1 MIVQI
6 QENQTTI
13 KTSISLRGVGIH
25 TGKEVNLTFKPAK
38 ANSGYTFKRVDLK
51 GNPVIE
57 ANIKYVFNTDR
68 GTCLKKNNVK
78 IQTCEH
84 VLAALVGLEI
94 DNVKIELDAS
104 EPPIMDGSSKYFVEA
119 IESVGKKELNEKRK
133 EYVVREIISYKDSK
147 SGSEITIIPSSE
159 YQITTMVDFGTKV
172 LGTQNATIN
181 SIKSFKEEISDSR
194 TFSFLHEIE
203 MLLNKGLIK
212 GGDLNNAIVYVDKPL
227 SESTMK
233 KLKKAFNKENIKINP
248 NGILDNLTLHYP
260 NEAARHKLLDVIGD
274 LALIGTK
281 IRGRVIAT
289 KPGHYVNTEF
299 ARKMNSVIEEAVK
312 ERERDIKIGKVPSI
326 EGKKPIMDSKKIKEI
341 LPHRDP
347 FLFIDEIYELN
358 ENDILGL
365 KHIKSD
371 EYFFEGH
378 FPDYPI
384 LPGVIIIEAMAQI
397 GGILVLTKVPDPEN
411 YLTFFAKIDRVK
423 FKNKVFPGDTIIFKC
438 NLVDPVRR
446 GVCHMKGL
454 AFVNDRLCAEAELTA
469 QIIKVKS

>member
-1 MIVQI
+1 MIVLTND
-6 QENQTTI
+6 NQTTI
-13 KTSISLRGVGIH
+13 KNSVSLKGVGIH
-25 TGKEVNLTFKPAK
+25 TGKEVNLTFKPAQ
-38 ANSGYTFKRVDLK
+38 ANNGYTFRRIDLK
-51 GNPVIE
+51 DKPIIE
-57 ANIKYVFNTDR
+57 ANIKYVFSTDR
-68 GTCLKKNNVK
+68 RTFLNKNNII

-119 IESVGKKELNEKRK
+119 LESVGKKELNEKRK
-133 EYVVREIISYKDSK
+133 EFVVRDIISYKDSK
-147 SGSEITIIPSSE
+147 SGSEITVIPSSE

-172 LGTQNATIN
+172 LGTQNATMS
-181 SIKSFKEEISDSR
+181 SIKNFKDDISDSR

-227 SESTMK
+227 SDSTME
-233 KLKKAFNKENIKINP
+233 KLKKAFNKENIKVNP

-289 KPGHYVNTEF
+289 KPGHYINTEF
-299 ARKMNSVIEEAVK
+299 ARKMGSVIEEALIERKK
-312 ERERDIKIGKVPSI
+312 ELKISKTPKI
-326 EGKKPIMDSKKIKEI
+326 EGKRPIMDSKKIKEI

-358 ENDILGL
+358 DNDILGL
-365 KHIKSD
+365 KHIKPD
-371 EYFFEGH
+371 EYFFKGH

-384 LPGVIIIEAMAQI
+384 VPGVIIVEAMAQL
-397 GGILVLTKVPDPEN
+397 GGILVLTKVSDPEN
-411 YLTFFAKIDRVK
+411 YLTFFAKIDKVK

-438 NLVDPVRR
+438 TLLNPVRR
-446 GVCHMKGL
+446 GICHMKGL

-469 QIIKVKS
+469 QIIKVK

>member
-1 MIVQI
+1 MIALTN
-6 QENQTTI
+6 ENQTTI
-13 KTSISLRGVGIH
+13 KNPVSLKGVGIH
-25 TGKEVNLTFKPAK
+25 TGKEVNLTFKPTN
-38 ANSGYTFKRVDLK
+38 ANNGYRFKRIDLK
-51 GNPVIE
+51 DKPIIE
-57 ANIKYVFNTDR
+57 ANIKYVINTDR
-68 GTCLKKNNVK
+68 RTFLKKNNIT

-94 DNVKIELDAS
+94 DNVIIEIDAS

-119 IESVGKKELNEKRK
+119 LESVGIKQLIEKRK
-133 EYVVREIISYKDSK
+133 EFVVRDVISYKDPK
-147 SGSEITIIPSSE
+147 SGSEITVIPSSE

-172 LGTQNATIN
+172 LGTQNATMS
-181 SIKSFKEEISDSR
+181 SIKNFKKDISDAR

-212 GGDLNNAIVYVDKPL
+212 GGDINNAIVYVDKSL
-227 SESTMK
+227 SDSTMK
-233 KLKKAFNKENIKINP
+233 KLKKAFNKRDIKVTP

-289 KPGHYVNTEF
+289 KPGHYINTEF
-299 ARKMNSVIEEAVK
+299 ARKMGSVIEEALKARNK
-312 ERERDIKIGKVPSI
+312 ELKIGKTPTI
-326 EGKKPIMDSKKIKEI
+326 EGKKPIMDSNKIKEI
-341 LPHRDP
+341 LPHRSP

-365 KHIKSD
+365 KYLKPD
-371 EYFFEGH
+371 EHFFKGH
-378 FPDYPI
+378 FPEYPI
-384 LPGVIIIEAMAQI
+384 VPGVIIVEAMAQI
-397 GGILVLTKVPDPEN
+397 GGILVLSKVPDPEN
-411 YLTFFAKIDRVK
+411 YLTFFAKIDKVK

-438 NLVDPVRR
+438 NLRNPVRR
-446 GVCHMKGL
+446 GICHMRGL

-469 QIIKVKS
+469 QITKVK

>member
-1 MIVQI
+1 MIALTN
-6 QENQTTI
+6 ENQTTI
-13 KTSISLRGVGIH
+13 KNPVSLKGVGIH
-25 TGKEVNLTFKPAK
+25 TGKEVNLTFKPTN
-38 ANSGYTFKRVDLK
+38 ANNGYRFKRIDLK
-51 GNPVIE
+51 DKPIIE
-57 ANIKYVFNTDR
+57 ANIKYVINTDR
-68 GTCLKKNNVK
+68 RTFLKKNNIT

-94 DNVKIELDAS
+94 DNVIIEIDAS

-119 IESVGKKELNEKRK
+119 LESVGIKQLIEKRK
-133 EYVVREIISYKDSK
+133 EFVVRDVISYKDPK
-147 SGSEITIIPSSE
+147 SGSEITVIPSSE

-172 LGTQNATIN
+172 LGTQNATMS
-181 SIKSFKEEISDSR
+181 SIKNFKKDISDAR

-212 GGDLNNAIVYVDKPL
+212 GGDINNAIVYVDKSL
-227 SESTMK
+227 SDSTMK
-233 KLKKAFNKENIKINP
+233 KLKKAFNKRDIKVTP

-289 KPGHYVNTEF
+289 KPGHYINTEF
-299 ARKMNSVIEEAVK
+299 ARKMGSVIEEALK
-312 ERERDIKIGKVPSI
+312 ERNKELKIGKTPTI
-326 EGKKPIMDSKKIKEI
+326 EGKKPIMDSNKIKEI
-341 LPHRDP
+341 LPHRSP

-365 KHIKSD
+365 K
-371 EYFFEGH
+371 YFKPEEHFFKGH
-378 FPDYPI
+378 FPEYPI
-384 LPGVIIIEAMAQI
+384 VPGVIIVEAMAQI
-397 GGILVLTKVPDPEN
+397 GGILVLSKVPDPEN
-411 YLTFFAKIDRVK
+411 YLTFFAKIDKVK

-438 NLVDPVRR
+438 NLRNPVRR
-446 GVCHMKGL
+446 GICHMRGL

-469 QIIKVKS
+469 QITKVK

>member
-1 MIVQI
+1 MIVLTND
-6 QENQTTI
+6 NQTTI
-13 KTSISLRGVGIH
+13 KNSVSLKGVGIH
-25 TGKEVNLTFKPAK
+25 TGKEVNLTFKPAP
-38 ANSGYTFKRVDLK
+38 ANNGYTFKRIDLK
-51 GNPVIE
+51 NKPIIE
-57 ANIKYVFNTDR
+57 ANIKYVFSTDR
-68 GTCLKKNNVK
+68 RTFLNKNNVI

-119 IESVGKKELNEKRK
+119 LESVGKKELNEKRK
-133 EYVVREIISYKDSK
+133 EFVVRDIISYKDSK

-172 LGTQNATIN
+172 LGTQNATMS
-181 SIKSFKEEISDSR
+181 SIKNFKNDISDSR

-227 SESTMK
+227 SDSTME
-233 KLKKAFNKENIKINP
+233 KLKKAFNKENIKVNP

-289 KPGHYVNTEF
+289 KPGHYINTEF
-299 ARKMNSVIEEAVK
+299 ARKMGSVIEEALIERKK
-312 ERERDIKIGKVPSI
+312 ELKIGKTPKI
-326 EGKKPIMDSKKIKEI
+326 EGKTPIMDSKKIKEI

-358 ENDILGL
+358 DNDILGL
-365 KHIKSD
+365 KHIKPD
-371 EYFFEGH
+371 EYFFKGH

-384 LPGVIIIEAMAQI
+384 VPGVIIVEAMAQL
-397 GGILVLTKVPDPEN
+397 GGILVLTKVSDPEN
-411 YLTFFAKIDRVK
+411 YLTFFAKIDKVK

-438 NLVDPVRR
+438 TLLNPVRR
-446 GVCHMKGL
+446 GICHMKGL

-469 QIIKVKS
+469 QIIKVK

>member
-1 MIVQI
+1 MIVLTND
-6 QENQTTI
+6 NQTTI
-13 KTSISLRGVGIH
+13 KNPVSLKGVGIH
-25 TGKEVNLTFKPAK
+25 TGKEVNLTFKPAQ
-38 ANSGYTFKRVDLK
+38 ANNGYTFRRIDLK
-51 GNPVIE
+51 DKPIIE
-57 ANIKYVFNTDR
+57 ANIKYVFSTDR
-68 GTCLKKNNVK
+68 RTFLNKNNII

-119 IESVGKKELNEKRK
+119 LESVGKKELNEKRK
-133 EYVVREIISYKDSK
+133 EFVVRDIISYKDSK
-147 SGSEITIIPSSE
+147 SGSEITVIPSSE

-172 LGTQNATIN
+172 LGTQNATMS
-181 SIKSFKEEISDSR
+181 SIKNFKNDISDSR

-227 SESTMK
+227 SDSTME
-233 KLKKAFNKENIKINP
+233 KLKKAFNKENIKVNP

-289 KPGHYVNTEF
+289 KPGHYINTEF
-299 ARKMNSVIEEAVK
+299 ARKMGSVIEEALIERKK
-312 ERERDIKIGKVPSI
+312 ELKIGKTPKI
-326 EGKKPIMDSKKIKEI
+326 EGKRPIMDSKKIKEI

-358 ENDILGL
+358 DNDILGL
-365 KHIKSD
+365 KHIKPD
-371 EYFFEGH
+371 EYFFKGH

-384 LPGVIIIEAMAQI
+384 VPGVIIVEAMAQL
-397 GGILVLTKVPDPEN
+397 GGILVLTKVSDPEN
-411 YLTFFAKIDRVK
+411 YLTFFAKIDKVK

-438 NLVDPVRR
+438 TLLNPVRR
-446 GVCHMKGL
+446 GICHMKGL

-469 QIIKVKS
+469 QIIKVK

>member
-1 MIVQI
+1 MIVLTND
-6 QENQTTI
+6 NQTTI
-13 KTSISLRGVGIH
+13 KNPVSLKGVGIH
-25 TGKEVNLTFKPAK
+25 TGKEVNLTFKPAQ
-38 ANSGYTFKRVDLK
+38 ANNGYTFRRIDLK
-51 GNPVIE
+51 DKPIIE
-57 ANIKYVFNTDR
+57 ANIKYVFSTDR
-68 GTCLKKNNVK
+68 QTFLNKNNII

-104 EPPIMDGSSKYFVEA
+104 EPPIMDVSSKYFVEA
-119 IESVGKKELNEKRK
+119 LESVGTKELNEKRK
-133 EYVVREIISYKDSK
+133 EFVVRDIISYKDSK
-147 SGSEITIIPSSE
+147 SGSEITVIPSSE

-172 LGTQNATIN
+172 LGTQNATMS
-181 SIKSFKEEISDSR
+181 SIKNFKNDISDSL

-227 SESTMK
+227 SDSTME
-233 KLKKAFNKENIKINP
+233 KLKKAFNKENIKVNP

-289 KPGHYVNTEF
+289 KPGHYINTEF
-299 ARKMNSVIEEAVK
+299 ARKMGSVIEEALIERKK
-312 ERERDIKIGKVPSI
+312 ELKISKTPKI
-326 EGKKPIMDSKKIKEI
+326 EGKRPIMDSKKIKEI

-358 ENDILGL
+358 DNDILGL
-365 KHIKSD
+365 KHIKPD
-371 EYFFEGH
+371 QYFFKGH

-384 LPGVIIIEAMAQI
+384 VPGVIIVEAMAQL
-397 GGILVLTKVPDPEN
+397 GGILVLTKVSDPEN
-411 YLTFFAKIDRVK
+411 YLTFFAKIDKVK

-438 NLVDPVRR
+438 TLLNPVRR
-446 GVCHMKGL
+446 GICHMKGL

-469 QIIKVKS
+469 QIIKVK